1 MQDKRKLERK
11 NFIYDIEVL
20 DRGKPV
26 DETGDFSIIGD
37 LAEITVEGVMLVTD
51 DPVKENAEFHMRVP
65 LPEEI
70 NGKNEIDFVAESI
83 RCNKTIH
90 ETIFTTGFRI
100 TKLDEN
106 NRSVIVQF
114 IEEFAV

>member
-1 MQDKRKLERK
+1 MQEKRKLERK

-26 DETGDFSIIGD
+26 DETGDFPVIGD
-37 LAEITVEGVMLVTD
+37 MADITVEGVMLVTD
-51 DPVKENAEFHMRVP
+51 DPVEESAEFHMRVP

-83 RCNKTIH
+83 CCNKTIH

-100 TKLDEN
+100 TKVDES
-106 NRSVIVQF
+106 NRSVILRF